1 MRGWIMRNTA
11 RGVLLAAVL
20 ALAGCAT
27 RPQSDIA
34 RGFSPP
40 FGMVSIFDRNGQPV
54 LAADNALDDGVR
66 DVLVISGG
74 GSHGA
79 FGAGVLAGW
88 TKSGRRPTFD
98 IVTGISTGALM
109 AGYAFL
115 GPAYDENLRALYTE
129 TQERDIYIVK
139 GIAGLFGQS
148 VFDANPLRKKIDE
161 AVNPE
166 FLDAIAREH
175 RKGRRLYVGTSNLDD
190 GQVAIWNMGQIAASD
205 EPGKRELFRDI
216 LLASAAIP
224 GLFEP
229 VFLPKSAD
237 DGGVAKAMHVDG
249 GVRSPLLLRSFMLVA
264 RGPRN
269 VHILVNSTMSL
280 RDEKLVSP
288 NLLPIAQKSITE
300 LLRGMLYKTAY
311 QAYVTSR
318 NAGATFRFAAIPD
331 EKTPTIEA
339 IDFEPEG
346 MKAIFETGYEIGI
359 NGRWGPE
366 IPRLEA
372 FERVGGRRR

>member
-1 MRGWIMRNTA
+1 MRGGFMGKTVRI
-11 RGVLLAAVL
+11 AVL
-20 ALAGCAT
+20 GLTLALGACAT

-34 RGFSPP
+34 PGHSAP
-40 FGMVSIFDRNGQPV
+40 FGIVAIFDKNGHPM
-54 LAADNALDDGVR
+54 LTNDRALDDGVR

-88 TKSGRRPTFD
+88 TQSGRRPTFD

-115 GPAYDENLRALYTE
+115 GPAYDAELQALYTQ
-129 TQERDIYIVK
+129 THDRDIYLVK

-166 FLDAIAREH
+166 FLAAIAREH
-175 RKGRRLYVGTSNLDD
+175 AKGRRLYVGTSNLDD
-190 GQVAIWNMGQIAASD
+190 GQVAIWNMGEIAASD
-205 EPGKRELFRDI
+205 RPDKRELFRDI

-229 VFLPKSAD
+229 VFLPKSRD
-237 DGGVAKAMHVDG
+237 DGGLAKAMHVDG
-249 GVRSPLLLRSFMLVA
+249 GVRSPLLLRSFMLIA
-264 RGPRN
+264 RGPRT
-269 VHILVNSTMSL
+269 VHVLVNSTMSL
-280 RDEKLVSP
+280 RDQKLVSP

-300 LLRGMLYKTAY
+300 MLRGMLYKTAY

-318 NAGATFRFAAIPD
+318 NAGANFRFIAIPD
-331 EKTPTIEA
+331 DRTPTIEA
-339 IDFEPEG
+339 INFEPEG
-346 MKAIFETGYEIGI
+346 MKAIFDTGYSMGL
-359 NGRWGPE
+359 GGQWAQE

-372 FERVGGRRR
+372 FERVGRR